1 MSTLANA
8 NVIMDLQYLQFTG
21 PYSMNIHVATVKLLL
36 DIHSDM
42 IKSYYSNF
50 MKYVYLC
57 MYLYSYLM

>member
-21 PYSMNIHVATVKLLL
+21 PYSMNIYVATVKLLL

-42 IKSYYSNF
+42 IKSYYNNF
-50 MKYVYLC
+50 MK
-57 MYLYSYLM
+57 